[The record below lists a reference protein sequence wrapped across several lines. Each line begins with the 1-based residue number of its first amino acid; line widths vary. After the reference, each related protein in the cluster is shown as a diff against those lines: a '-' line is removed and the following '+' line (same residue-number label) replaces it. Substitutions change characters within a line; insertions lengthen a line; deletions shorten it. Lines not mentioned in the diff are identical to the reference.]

1 MVVIIWLLDL
11 QLLMEWVPIMPEVVS
26 SNPAHGEMYTVQ
38 HYVIKLV
45 SDKQLGGFS
54 EYSSFRHHD
63 ITEILLKV
71 AINTTKLTAID

>member
-1 MVVIIWLLDL
+1 
-11 QLLMEWVPIMPEVVS
+11 MEWVPIMPEVVS

-38 HYVIKLV
+38 YNVIKLV
-45 SDKQLGGFS
+45 SDKQLGGFFG
-54 EYSSFRHHD
+54 YSSFRHHD